1 MNSWKAIRLITGRE
15 IRERSR
21 SKAFLIS
28 SAVTF
33 LLVLAVTVLPAVLG
47 GRTTTHEVGV
57 VGVGNE
63 AIVAAARAVIELD
76 DADEEL
82 ALTTYPDA
90 SAARAALA
98 AGEADA
104 VLVDG
109 SLLLVQRSGGFFGS
123 RIQSLLQ
130 QAAASVRIDD
140 LLEDPGSADV
150 LALLASEPLTVESLS
165 GENADETG
173 SRAIIAYGGMILM
186 YVAVLTYGAWTLT
199 GVTEEKSSRVVEVLL
214 ATVAPRHLLA
224 GKVLGIGVLGLAQFV
239 LTIGIA
245 VTGIQ
250 VTGSLDLPELPI
262 DSVVMLSVWFVLGYA
277 LFSIA
282 YGAAGALATAAED
295 AQSSAMPLTL
305 VAVVGFLASFQAL
318 EDPEGRL
325 AIITTYVPVTAPFV
339 VPLRVAL
346 AAIAWWEVMIS
357 ILVAILTIAALVRF
371 GGRVYAGGL
380 LKTGGRVGWKDAF
393 RSSEL

>member
-1 MNSWKAIRLITGRE
+1 M
-15 IRERSR
+15 
-21 SKAFLIS
+21 
-28 SAVTF
+28 
-33 LLVLAVTVLPAVLG
+33 
-47 GRTTTHEVGV
+47 
-57 VGVGNE
+57 
-63 AIVAAARAVIELD
+63 
-76 DADEEL
+76 
-82 ALTTYPDA
+82 
-90 SAARAALA
+90 
-98 AGEADA
+98 
-104 VLVDG
+104 
-109 SLLLVQRSGGFFGS
+109 
-123 RIQSLLQ
+123 
-130 QAAASVRIDD
+130 
-140 LLEDPGSADV
+140 
-150 LALLASEPLTVESLS
+150 
-165 GENADETG
+165 
-173 SRAIIAYGGMILM
+173 
-186 YVAVLTYGAWTLT
+186 
-199 GVTEEKSSRVVEVLL
+199 LL

-318 EDPEGRL
+318 EDPEGTL
-325 AIITTYVPVTAPFV
+325 AIITTYIPVTAPFV